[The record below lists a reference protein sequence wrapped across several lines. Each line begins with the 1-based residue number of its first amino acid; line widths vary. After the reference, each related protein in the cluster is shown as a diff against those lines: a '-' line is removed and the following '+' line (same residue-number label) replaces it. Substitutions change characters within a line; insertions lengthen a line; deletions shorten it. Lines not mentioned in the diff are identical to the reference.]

1 VTSMFPLLSSTV
13 LAFVCATA
21 SAAVLPR
28 SSAVHLAV
36 SPQCGTL
43 SGGVPTDVN
52 VGLGPL
58 NSYKTIVTFGG
69 EYQCFFLRVASESQ
83 YHVQIHIL
91 VVRPMDPPGCKTLP
105 LPQALN

>member
-13 LAFVCATA
+13 LAFLCATA

-69 EYQCFFLRVASESQ
+69 EY
-83 YHVQIHIL
+83 
-91 VVRPMDPPGCKTLP
+91 
-105 LPQALN
+105 